1 MDTARKIKNPETL
14 ARQIERGMHH
24 AKKDPLLYED
34 EHCALYEND
43 LAYIC
48 VRKDKDRRKKLVEF
62 AAQYGFRLRFY
73 HEGLFAIFGLRA
85 PAVAVG
91 ALRPAATGLSA
102 YQNAD
107 WIAA

>member
-1 MDTARKIKNPETL
+1 MNDAVKKIKTPETL
-14 ARQIERGMHH
+14 VKQIERGMLR
-24 AKKDPLLYED
+24 AKRDCLSYED

-48 VRKDKDRRKKLVEF
+48 PRKDKDRRKKLVEF

-85 PAVAVG
+85 SGVAVG
-91 ALRPAATGLSA
+91 ALRLAATGLSA
-102 YQNAD
+102 
-107 WIAA
+107 